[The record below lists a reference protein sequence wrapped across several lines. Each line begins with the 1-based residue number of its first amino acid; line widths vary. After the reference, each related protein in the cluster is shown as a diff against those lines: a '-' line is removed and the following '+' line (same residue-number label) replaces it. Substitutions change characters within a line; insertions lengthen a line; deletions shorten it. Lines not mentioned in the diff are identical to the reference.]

1 MHVTAEKAMEG
12 SKIKVDADAG
22 LGEVGSGNGTRG
34 RVAQKELVLRK
45 HGCCC
50 VTANQDGGRQGIM
63 WHIMALRKVSLF
75 NIKF

>member
-12 SKIKVDADAG
+12 RKIKVDADAG

-45 HGCCC
+45 HGC
-50 VTANQDGGRQGIM
+50 
-63 WHIMALRKVSLF
+63 
-75 NIKF
+75 